1 MEVVHGK
8 GNLDTENLTK
18 IKVDKLIT
26 HYYFDSWFYINDIA
40 LLLLKS
46 PLNLGVKKVP
56 ICLSEVTDIER
67 WRNCWVTGWGTTSKL
82 LQPSGEWG
90 WHLG

>member
-1 MEVVHGK
+1 MELVHGK

-46 PLNLGVKKVP
+46 PPNLGVKKVP
-56 ICLSEVTDIER
+56 ICLSEVTDTER
-67 WRNCWVTGWGTTSKL
+67 WRNCWETGWGTTSKV
-82 LQPSGEWG
+82 PHGEVG